1 MGFLIV
7 TELKRPGLANQ
18 MPASGFPAPVKLASI
33 LLSTVANR
41 KVKSKIQALEVIIE
55 IPV

>member
-18 MPASGFPAPVKLASI
+18 MPASGFSAPVKLASI